1 MERGINF
8 DLELAETRPTSI
20 KVFGVGGAGG
30 NAVDHMVRGQIPGVR
45 FVAANTD
52 AQQLAASKAHTKLP
66 LGEKLTGGRGAGGD
80 PSVGKSAAEESE
92 DYIREALEGAEMV
105 FLTAGMGGGTGTGA
119 APVVARIAR
128 EMGALTVAVVTRPFS
143 FEGRKRSDQALGG
156 LSALK
161 EAVDTLIVIP
171 NQRLLSVIKPRTP
184 MLEAFKVADD
194 VLLAAVRGI
203 AGLITGIGY
212 INLDFQDV
220 KAVMKD
226 RGNAIMGIGVGR
238 GENRATDAA
247 RAAISSPLLEDVS
260 ISGST
265 GILINFTGGS
275 DLGLDEIDEAARLV
289 HDAAGPEAAVYFGV
303 VLGDEPRED
312 IEVTVIATGF
322 GQPGAGSR
330 LSELRLDR
338 QTARVPLS
346 ERADRADRTERP
358 EPMTA
363 ANPRAI
369 PLPPLAGDIED
380 KQLTDEDMRLPA
392 AARKFGQ
399 HLAPAI
405 GGHGG
410 NGTHDRLPLD
420 AEADEAEVP
429 AATSGNGKD
438 GGNGW
443 GWSWNR
449 KMSKNERQDIPAAL
463 RKKG

>member
-30 NAVDHMVRGQIPGVR
+30 NAVDHMVRAQIPGVK

-52 AQQLAASKAHTKLP
+52 AQQLAVSKAHVKLP
-66 LGEKLTGGRGAGGD
+66 LGEKLTAGRGAGGD
-80 PSVGKSAAEESE
+80 PGVGKLAAEESE
-92 DYIREALEGAEMV
+92 ELIREALEGAEMV

-128 EMGALTVAVVTRPFS
+128 EMGSLTVAVVTRPFA
-143 FEGRKRSDQALGG
+143 FEGRKRSDQAMGG

-203 AGLITGIGY
+203 AGLITGIGQ

-289 HDAAGPEAAVYFGV
+289 HDAAGPEAAVFFGA
-303 VLGDEPRED
+303 VLGDEPREE

-322 GQPGAGSR
+322 GQASARAAEFR
-330 LSELRLDR
+330 L
-338 QTARVPLS
+338 
-346 ERADRADRTERP
+346 ERRDRAPSFPSQQGHPGMGMSDRAESGDVRRP
-358 EPMTA
+358 SIT
-363 ANPRAI
+363 
-369 PLPPLAGDIED
+369 LPPVVEPDD
-380 KQLTDEDMRLPA
+380 KQLTDDDMRYPA
-392 AARKFGQ
+392 AARKYGS
-399 HLAPAI
+399 HLAPSL
-405 GGHGG
+405 GEEHE
-410 NGTHDRLPLD
+410 PKS
-420 AEADEAEVP
+420 ADETEDTP
-429 AATSGNGKD
+429 AAHGKD
-438 GGNGW
+438 GGW
-443 GWSWNR
+443 GWSWKRNV
-449 KMSKNERQDIPAAL
+449 SKAERQDIPAAL
-463 RKKG
+463 RRKA